1 LRARGVSGR
10 KKERGMGDGLPM
22 ESGERP
28 MGGGGGGSRCG
39 AADVERPMESGRCGQ
54 AGSAKQKQCARKER
68 VRFRGAAD
76 GSKARPMGTNWGIGR
91 RGKEKKGAAGGL
103 LADFSFLSLLFFSFS
118 N

>member
-1 LRARGVSGR
+1 
-10 KKERGMGDGLPM
+10 
-22 ESGERP
+22 
-28 MGGGGGGSRCG
+28 MGGGGGGGRRG
-39 AADVERPMESGRCGQ
+39 AADVERSMESGRCGQ

-76 GSKARPMGTNWGIGR
+76 GSRARPMMGTNWGIGR